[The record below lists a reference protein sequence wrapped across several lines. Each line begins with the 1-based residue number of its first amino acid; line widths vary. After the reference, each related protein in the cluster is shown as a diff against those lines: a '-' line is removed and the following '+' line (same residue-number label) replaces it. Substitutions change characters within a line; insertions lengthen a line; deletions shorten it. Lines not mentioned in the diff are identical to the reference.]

1 MFYSSSKAIGRVPL
15 TLVCGEQ
22 SALRRLFVSRWL
34 RQLPPQ
40 CFKLLAQRPESIDAF
55 DGVDVQWFD
64 GAMGTVDEDCLC
76 CGLRSGLGD
85 ALRSIFL
92 SALSARGERLE
103 RGLIDSGSIRTEQL
117 QQTLKHTP
125 FLGQRFVYQATL
137 WVLDP
142 SEFDVRRLR
151 EILFGVSSG
160 PIGARHDLLPIGCVV
175 VNQPAGWAIGTFET
189 AFEKIQR
196 AVLAVSPEIGVVRLF
211 SESLAADMS
220 LLPSPAKSR
229 LVGK

>member
-22 SALRRLFVSRWL
+22 STLRRLFVSRWL

-92 SALSARGERLE
+92 NALSARGERLE
-103 RGLIDSGSIRTEQL
+103 RGLIDAGSIRAEQL

-151 EILFGVSSG
+151 EILFGVSSA
-160 PIGARHDLLPIGCVV
+160 PVGARHDLLPIGCVV

-220 LLPSPAKSR
+220 LLPGPAKSR

>member
-22 SALRRLFVSRWL
+22 NALRRLFVSRWL
-34 RQLPPQ
+34 RQLPPR
-40 CFKLLAQRPESIDAF
+40 CFKLLAQRPESADAF
-55 DGVDVQWFD
+55 HGHAVQWFD
-64 GAMGTVDEDCLC
+64 GAMGAVDEDCLC

-92 SALSARGERLE
+92 SALSARGEGLE
-103 RGLIDSGSIRTEQL
+103 RGLIDSGNIRAEQL

-142 SEFDVRRLR
+142 SEFAVQRLS
-151 EILFGVSSG
+151 EILFGVSGGSV
-160 PIGARHDLLPIGCVV
+160 GARRDTPPVGCLVV
-175 VNQPAGWAIGTFET
+175 HQPAGWAIQAFET
-189 AFEKIQR
+189 AFEKIQS

-211 SESLAADMS
+211 SESLAADLS
-220 LLPSPAKSR
+220 LLPSLAKSR

>member
-34 RQLPPQ
+34 RQLPPK

-92 SALSARGERLE
+92 NALSARGERLE
-103 RGLIDSGSIRTEQL
+103 RGLIDAGSIRAEQL

-151 EILFGVSSG
+151 EILFGASSG
-160 PIGARHDLLPIGCVV
+160 PVGARHDLLPIGCVV

-220 LLPSPAKSR
+220 LLPGPAKSR

>member
-1 MFYSSSKAIGRVPL
+1 MFYSSSKVIGRVPL
-15 TLVCGEQ
+15 TLVSGEQ

-34 RQLPPQ
+34 RQLPAQ
-40 CFKLLAQRPESIDAF
+40 YFKLLAQRPESSDAF

-64 GAMGTVDEDCLC
+64 GAMGAVDEDCLC

-103 RGLIDSGSIRTEQL
+103 RGLIDSGSIRADQL

-125 FLGQRFVYQATL
+125 FLGQRFLYQATL
-137 WVLDP
+137 WVLEP
-142 SEFDVRRLR
+142 SEFDVQRLS

-160 PIGARHDLLPIGCVV
+160 SVGARRDMLPIGCVV
-175 VNQPAGWAIGTFET
+175 VNQPAGWAIETFEA

-196 AVLAVSPEIGVVRLF
+196 AVAAVSPEISVVRLL
-211 SESLAADMS
+211 SESLATDLS
-220 LLPSPAKSR
+220 LLPSPAKPR

>member
-1 MFYSSSKAIGRVPL
+1 MFYSSSQAIGRVPL

-22 SALRRLFVSRWL
+22 SALRRLFVSRLL

-40 CFKLLAQRPESIDAF
+40 CFKLLAQRPESADAF
-55 DGVDVQWFD
+55 NAHAVHWFD
-64 GAMGTVDEDCLC
+64 GAMGAVDEDCLC

-92 SALSARGERLE
+92 SALSVRGERLE
-103 RGLIDSGSIRTEQL
+103 RGLIDSGSIRAEQL

-151 EILFGVSSG
+151 EILFGASSG
-160 PIGARHDLLPIGCVV
+160 PVGARHDLLPIGCVV

>member
-1 MFYSSSKAIGRVPL
+1 MYFSSSGGHARVPL
-15 TLVCGEQ
+15 VLVCGTQ
-22 SALRRLFVSRWL
+22 TLTRRALVSRL
-34 RQLPPQ
+34 LMQLPTRF
-40 CFKLLAQRPESIDAF
+40 FKLLAQRPESPRAF
-55 DGVDVQWFD
+55 DDHVAQWFD
-64 GAMGTVDEDCLC
+64 GAMGAIEGDCLC
-76 CGLRSGLGD
+76 CGLGSGLGD

-103 RGLIDSGSIRTEQL
+103 RGLIDAGNIRAEQL

-142 SEFDVRRLR
+142 SEFDVQRLGA
-151 EILFGVSSG
+151 ILFGVPSTPVS
-160 PIGARHDLLPIGCVV
+160 PLHHALPIGCLVV
-175 VNQPAGWAIGTFET
+175 HQPPGWEIETFET
-189 AFEKIQR
+189 AFESIQR
-196 AVLAVSPEIGVVRLF
+196 AACEIYPEIAVVRLF
-211 SESLAADMS
+211 SETLASDMG

>member
-22 SALRRLFVSRWL
+22 SALRRLFVSRLL

-40 CFKLLAQRPESIDAF
+40 SFKLLAQRPESTDAF
-55 DGVDVQWFD
+55 HEHDVQWFD
-64 GAMGTVDEDCLC
+64 GAMGAVDEDCLC

-103 RGLIDSGSIRTEQL
+103 RGLIDAGNIRAEQL

-142 SEFDVRRLR
+142 SEFDVQRLGA
-151 EILFGVSSG
+151 ILFGVPSTPVS
-160 PIGARHDLLPIGCVV
+160 PLHHALPIGCLVV
-175 VNQPAGWAIGTFET
+175 HQPPGWEIETFET
-189 AFEKIQR
+189 TFENIQK
-196 AVLAVSPEIGVVRLF
+196 AACEIYPEIAVVRLF
-211 SESLAADMS
+211 SETLASDMG

>member
-22 SALRRLFVSRWL
+22 SALRRLFVNRL
-34 RQLPPQ
+34 LTQLPPQ
-40 CFKLLAQRPESIDAF
+40 YFKLLAQRPESADAF
-55 DGVDVQWFD
+55 HEHGVHWFD
-64 GAMGTVDEDCLC
+64 GAMGAVDEDCLC

-103 RGLIDSGSIRTEQL
+103 RGLIDSGNIRAEQL

-142 SEFDVRRLR
+142 SEFDVQRLGGM
-151 EILFGVSSG
+151 LFGVSSA
-160 PIGARHDLLPIGCVV
+160 PVSPLHHALPIGCLVV
-175 VNQPAGWAIGTFET
+175 VQPSGWDIETFET
-189 AFEKIQR
+189 AFENIQR
-196 AVLAVSPEIGVVRLF
+196 AALAISPEIGVVRLF
-211 SESLAADMS
+211 SETLASDIG

>member
-92 SALSARGERLE
+92 NALSARGERLE
-103 RGLIDSGSIRTEQL
+103 RGLIDAGSIRAEQL

-151 EILFGVSSG
+151 EILFGASSG
-160 PIGARHDLLPIGCVV
+160 PVGARHDLLPIGCVV

-220 LLPSPAKSR
+220 LLPGPAKSR

>member
-1 MFYSSSKAIGRVPL
+1 M
-15 TLVCGEQ
+15 
-22 SALRRLFVSRWL
+22 
-34 RQLPPQ
+34 
-40 CFKLLAQRPESIDAF
+40 LAQRPESIDAF

-103 RGLIDSGSIRTEQL
+103 RGLIDSGSIRAEQL

-160 PIGARHDLLPIGCVV
+160 PVGARHDLLPIGCVV